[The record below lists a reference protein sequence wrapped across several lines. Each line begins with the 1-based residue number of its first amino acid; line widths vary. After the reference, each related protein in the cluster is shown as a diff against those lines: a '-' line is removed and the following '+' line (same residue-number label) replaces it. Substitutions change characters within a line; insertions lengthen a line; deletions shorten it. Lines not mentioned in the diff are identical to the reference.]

1 MMLNRARRDPIWRQ
15 MRRELVP
22 ILGPTVKLVFPE
34 TWSEQYLTWYREIE
48 QSSFRPSLTYSE
60 EEIMERLAE
69 EDVLMMFI
77 TVDGVPSGQV
87 LGYTLHGVLTEIFYL
102 DTIAVKQRGRGIGRI
117 IMTALIRWA
126 KKMGYRIIQLD
137 TEFENE
143 VGFHL
148 SSFYEHIGFRV
159 VDSDEETGN
168 ITMQLFL

>member
-15 MRRELVP
+15 ARKELVP
-22 ILGPTVKLVFPE
+22 ILGTTVKFVFPV

-48 QSSFRPSLTYSE
+48 QSTFRPALTYSK

-77 TVDGVPSGQV
+77 TVDGIPSGLV
-87 LGYTLHGVLTEIFYL
+87 LGYTLHEVSAEVFYL
-102 DTIAVKQRGRGIGRI
+102 DTIAVKQRGKGIGRI
-117 IMTALIRWA
+117 IMMALISWA
-126 KKMGYRIIQLD
+126 KKMGYRTIQLD

-143 VGFHL
+143 VGFRL

-159 VDSDEETGN
+159 VDSDDETGN
-168 ITMQLFL
+168 ITMQLSL

>member
-1 MMLNRARRDPIWRQ
+1 LNRARRDPIWRQ
-15 MRRELVP
+15 TRRELVP
-22 ILGPTVKLVFPE
+22 ILGPTVKIVFPE

-48 QSSFRPSLTYSE
+48 QSSFRPELTYSE

-77 TVDGVPSGQV
+77 TIEGVPNGLL
-87 LGYTLHGVLTEIFYL
+87 LGYTLHGLLAEIFYL
-102 DTIAVKQRGRGIGRI
+102 DTIAIKQRGRGVGRI

-126 KKMGYRIIQLD
+126 KKMGYRKIQLD

-148 SSFYEHIGFRV
+148 SSFYERIGFRV
-159 VDSDEETGN
+159 VDSDDETGN
-168 ITMQLFL
+168 ITMQLSL